1 MRILGIDYGD
11 RHVGLALSDSLQ
23 LTAQPLLTIELQAR
37 KEDNRRILADI
48 VSKHDVGRIVIGMP
62 LRMDGSSGTRAEKTK
77 VFAAWLQKTLSL
89 PVEFYDERL
98 TTHQA
103 MRSVVEQRVKIKFKR
118 SVVNQIAAVIILQ
131 GYLESRR
138 TDEPPAPFD

>member
-23 LTAQPLLTIELQAR
+23 LTAQPLRTIELQAR

-48 VSKHDVGRIVIGMP
+48 VARHDVGRIVIGMP
-62 LRMDGSSGTRAEKTK
+62 FRMDGSSGTRAEKTK
-77 VFAAWLQKTLSL
+77 IFAAWVQKALSL

-103 MRSVVEQRVKIKFKR
+103 MRSVVEQKVKIKFKR

-138 TDEPPAPFD
+138 VDEPPPASD

>member
-23 LTAQPLLTIELQAR
+23 LTAQPLQTIELRAR
-37 KEDNRRILADI
+37 KEDNRRVLADI

-77 VFAAWLQKTLSL
+77 VFGAWLQQALSL

-103 MRSVVEQRVKIKFKR
+103 MRFVVEQKVKIKSKR

-138 TDEPPAPFD
+138 VDEPPASSD